1 MAVYSIRELEK
12 LSGIKAHT
20 IRIWEK
26 RYKLIEPHRTNTNI
40 RYYTDANLKKILN
53 VAVLNR
59 QGIKISHIAMLSDQE
74 LKEEIKRATG
84 TTSSHQTLVDSLV
97 VAMIDLDQYILE
109 SIVDKSISKIGFQE
123 TVTGVLYPFLKKV
136 GILWQSGEANP
147 AQEHFVSNLIRQKI
161 IAATNRLPNTF
172 HPDAKKFI
180 LMLPEGE
187 WHEIA
192 LLFAQY
198 LLKEAHHQVIY
209 LGQSVP
215 YSDVLA
221 SGAAMQFD
229 YLVVSFTTNRP
240 GFDSMVCL
248 NDLGGAFPDK
258 KILFFSESPEIH
270 PAGLAKNLIHIHT
283 IQDFTGFI
291 SDL

>member
-1 MAVYSIRELEK
+1 MAVYSIKDLEK

-26 RYKLIEPHRTNTNI
+26 RYELIEPHRTNTNI

-59 QGIKISHIAMLSDQE
+59 LGIKISHIAVMSDLE
-74 LKEEIKRATG
+74 LKEAIKKETAG
-84 TTSSHQTLVDSLV
+84 TSSHETLIDSLV
-97 VAMIDLDQYILE
+97 IAMIDLNQYIFE
-109 SIVDKSISKIGFQE
+109 SIIDNAISKVGFKE
-123 TVTGVLYPFLKKV
+123 TVTEVLYPFLNKV
-136 GILWQSGEANP
+136 GILWQSDEINP
-147 AQEHFVSNLIRQKI
+147 AQEHMVSSLIRQKI
-161 IAATNRLPNTF
+161 IAATDKLSNPF
-172 HPDAKKFI
+172 KPEAKKFL

-198 LLKEAHHQVIY
+198 LIKEANHEVIY

-221 SGAAMQFD
+221 TGASISFD
-229 YLVVSFTTNRP
+229 YILVSFTTNRQ
-240 GFDSMVCL
+240 GFDVMVCL
-248 NDLGGAFPDK
+248 KDLGGAFPDK
-258 KILFFSESPEIH
+258 KILYLSRLLEIP
-270 PAGLAKNLIHIHT
+270 PARLGENHLPLDT
-283 IQDFTGFI
+283 IQDL
-291 SDL
+291 SDFLSEL